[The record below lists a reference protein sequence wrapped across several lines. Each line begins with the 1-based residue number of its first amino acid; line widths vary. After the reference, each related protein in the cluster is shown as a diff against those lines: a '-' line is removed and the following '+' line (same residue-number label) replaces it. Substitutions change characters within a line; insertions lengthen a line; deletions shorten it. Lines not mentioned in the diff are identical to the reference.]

1 MKPLSKDFSPS
12 TPPPGR
18 LVRSRFSLRRESKTR
33 AKVVE
38 APDTQTPFS
47 YSNPGRGANGESSN

>member
-1 MKPLSKDFSPS
+1 MGRKAAFAPP

-18 LVRSRFSLRRESKTR
+18 LVRSRFSLRRESRTR
-33 AKVVE
+33 KVVE
-38 APDTQTPFS
+38 APDTQAPFT